1 MKMADTNRNVVDN
14 INNLNERKNFVCGVV
29 EGFYGRPWTPEQR
42 KDLFSKQ
49 QKWGMNCYLYA
60 PKDDYKHRANWRE
73 LYTVEEAEHLT
84 ALITEARV
92 HGVAFFYAIS
102 PGLDIT
108 YSSQK
113 EVSALKRKLEQVAQ
127 LGCNAFAILF
137 DDIDPEMSGADKE
150 VFHSFAHAQVSV
162 ANEVFTHLSQPKF
175 MFCPTQYCSTR
186 AVPNVQTSEYLNTI
200 GQKLAPEIDIMW
212 TGPKVISK
220 ILSVEHIREVTEVMR
235 RPPVIWDNLHAN
247 DYDQAR
253 LFLGPYCGRSPDL
266 IPLLRGVVTNPNC
279 EYGPNFIAIHTLAQW
294 SRSSTLTSCDNNDAV
309 SADIRLETEGDDSSD
324 DCPTGLSPNTYHPRR
339 ALRMALQDWLA
350 EFNHPVAAIGTIQ
363 QPQIPTPVPILP
375 SVNTCM
381 ALTSTTLAT
390 PGLPQPNINIL
401 AEVVQDTTF
410 NPTMNPV
417 MNSLVSENKVIVET
431 IHEEADTA
439 STVSQDAS
447 STSGV
452 EPMDCNPSPA
462 TSPPH
467 NEDSMM
473 IENGETSKVENEDDN
488 TTPLIETTT
497 QDELTASV
505 KTSLTLPLDSTQD
518 NSEEL
523 TVDDLHLL
531 ADLFYLPFEHGR
543 QGINIMN
550 EFNWLK
556 INSHL
561 VIDYKKNGEARPEV
575 QEWVDR
581 AARFDEMAK
590 NVKRM
595 ANRLN
600 QVKNRSLLYDI
611 YPYIWDMNGVIS
623 LLNSY
628 VKWLALGQV
637 SPLVSNYVHGNYTWF
652 SKGWRE
658 VFMSGDQEPWIFR
671 GGLTAELQRLIPVD
685 ASNDLFVYKAPEVP
699 TKNSYCIRPYLPED
713 RPKLYSLILRTSDDR
728 RDGTTL
734 YAAHPDL
741 PGDLAVGS
749 YLEALKGEGMKD
761 VVVMVVEDEWGDL
774 VAYSSIAGNAMEH
787 NRREAVYRESIRDKY
802 PKVIREEGMMLTPCE
817 ELLVSLAS
825 EPQPP
830 PKALVASHPI
840 AVSLSCLFSLN
851 DESISKRLLTC
862 MLASVRARG
871 MFAGHCSV
879 SVGEKNNL
887 ELYSRHGFLEVTTQS
902 TTLYLGRS
910 F

>member
-628 VKWLALGQV
+628 VKWLG
-637 SPLVSNYVHGNYTWF
+637 F

>member
-42 KDLFSKQ
+42 KDLFVKQ

-84 ALITEARV
+84 ALITEARL
-92 HGVAFFYAIS
+92 HGVTFYYAVS

-113 EVSALKRKLEQVAQ
+113 EVAALKRKLEQVAQ

-150 VFHSFAHAQVSV
+150 VFQSFAHAQVSV
-162 ANEVFTHLSQPKF
+162 TNEVFTHLSQPKF

-279 EYGPNFIAIHTLAQW
+279 EYGPNFVAIHTLSQW
-294 SRSSTLTSCDNNDAV
+294 SKSSTLTSCDNNDAV

-339 ALRMALQDWLA
+339 ALRMALQDWLL
-350 EFNHPVAAIGTIQ
+350 EFNRPVSAFGTIQ

-381 ALTSTTLAT
+381 SLTSTTLAA
-390 PGLPQPNINIL
+390 PGPPQPNINIL
-401 AEVVQDTTF
+401 AEAVQDASF

-417 MNSLVSENKVIVET
+417 MNSLVSENKVVVDT
-431 IHEEADTA
+431 GHEEADTA

-467 NEDSMM
+467 NDDSMM
-473 IENGETSKVENEDDN
+473 IENGEHSKGESDEESS
-488 TTPLIETTT
+488 TPVIETTT
-497 QDELTASV
+497 ENETTARA
-505 KTSLTLPLDSTQD
+505 KTSLTLPLDTTQD
-518 NSEEL
+518 NLEEL
-523 TVDDLHLL
+523 TVDDLQLL

-543 QGINIMN
+543 HGINIMN

-561 VIDYKKNGEARPEV
+561 VIDYKKSDGDNKPEV
-575 QEWVDR
+575 QEWFDR
-581 AARFDEMAK
+581 ATKFDEMAK

-600 QVKNRSLLYDI
+600 KVKNRSLLYDI

-628 VKWLALGQV
+628 IEWLG
-637 SPLVSNYVHGNYTWF
+637 F

-699 TKNSYCIRPYLPED
+699 TRHSYCIRPYLDED
-713 RPKLYSLILRTSDDR
+713 QSKLYSLILRTSDDR
-728 RDGTTL
+728 RDGTSL
-734 YAAHPDL
+734 YAAYPDL
-741 PGDLAVGS
+741 PGDLTVGS
-749 YLEALKGEGMKD
+749 YLEALKNENAKD
-761 VVVMVVEDEWGDL
+761 VIVMVVEDEWGDI
-774 VAYSSIAGNAMEH
+774 VAYGSVAGNAVEH
-787 NRREAVYRESIRDKY
+787 TTLEAAYREQIRDKY
-802 PKVIREEGMMLTPCE
+802 PKVTREEGMMLTPCE
-817 ELLVSLAS
+817 ELLALLTS

-830 PKALVASHPI
+830 PKALVASHP
-840 AVSLSCLFSLN
+840 AKVSFACLLSVI

-871 MFAGHCSV
+871 IFGGHCSV
-879 SVGEKNNL
+879 SVGEKQIL

>member
-1 MKMADTNRNVVDN
+1 MADSNSNVVVDN
-14 INNLNERKNFVCGVV
+14 MNNLNNLRKNFVCGVV

-42 KDLFSKQ
+42 KDLFAKQ

-60 PKDDYKHRANWRE
+60 PKDDYKHRAYWRE

-84 ALITEARV
+84 ALITEARQ
-92 HGVAFFYAIS
+92 HNITFYYAIS

-113 EVSALKRKLEQVAQ
+113 EVSALKRKLEQVQQ

-150 VFHSFAHAQVSV
+150 VFQSFAHAQVSV
-162 ANEVFTHLSQPKF
+162 TNEVFTHLNQPKF

-186 AVPNVQTSEYLNTI
+186 AVPSVQTSEYLNTI

-220 ILSVEHIREVTEVMR
+220 VLTVEHIREVTEVMR

-279 EYGPNFIAIHTLAQW
+279 EYGPNFIAINTLSQW
-294 SRSSTLTSCDNNDAV
+294 SKSSTLTSCDNNDAV

-324 DCPTGLSPNTYHPRR
+324 DCPTGLSPTTYHPRR
-339 ALRMALQDWLA
+339 ALRMALMEWLI
-350 EFNHPVAAIGTIQ
+350 EFNRPISAFGTIQ

-381 ALTSTTLAT
+381 SVTSTTTAT
-390 PGLPQPNINIL
+390 TGPQPNINLL
-401 AEVVQDTTF
+401 AEAVQDASF
-410 NPTMNPV
+410 NPAMNPV
-417 MNSLVSENKVIVET
+417 MNSLVSENKIVVDT
-431 IHEEADTA
+431 VPEEADTA
-439 STVSQDAS
+439 STVSQDTS
-447 STSGV
+447 TTSGV

-467 NEDSMM
+467 NEDIMLV
-473 IENGETSKVENEDDN
+473 ENGETPKVESDTEDS
-488 TTPLIETTT
+488 TTPVVDPETPEDEGTTT
-497 QDELTASV
+497 L
-505 KTSLTLPLDSTQD
+505 KKSLTLPLDSMLD
-518 NSEEL
+518 NVEDEL
-523 TVDDLHLL
+523 TVDDLQLL
-531 ADLFYLPFEHGR
+531 ADLFYLPFEHGK
-543 QGINIMN
+543 QGLNILN

-556 INSHL
+556 MNSHL
-561 VIDYKKNGEARPEV
+561 VIDHKKSDEETPKPEV
-575 QEWVDR
+575 QEWFDR
-581 AARFDEMAK
+581 AAKFDETAK
-590 NVKRM
+590 NVKKM
-595 ANRLN
+595 SNRLN
-600 QVKNRSLLYDI
+600 KVKNRSLLYDI
-611 YPYIWDMNGVIS
+611 YPYVWDMHGVIS

-628 VKWLALGQV
+628 VKWLG
-637 SPLVSNYVHGNYTWF
+637 F

-658 VFMSGDQEPWIFR
+658 AFMSGDQEPWVFR

-685 ASNDLFVYKAPEVP
+685 ASNDLFVYKTPEVP
-699 TKNSYCIRPYLPED
+699 LNHAYVIRPYLPED
-713 RPKLYSLILRTSDDR
+713 RDKLYRLILRTSDDG

-734 YAAHPDL
+734 YAAHTDL

-749 YLEALKGEGMKD
+749 YLESLDE
-761 VVVMVVEDEWGDL
+761 VVVMVVEDEWGDI
-774 VAYSSIAGNAMEH
+774 VAYASAAGNSVAQTGRH
-787 NRREAVYRESIRDKY
+787 SSYLAQTREKY
-802 PKVIREEGMMLTPCE
+802 PKVTREEGVMLTPCE
-817 ELLVSLAS
+817 ELLVTLAS
-825 EPQPP
+825 EPQAPP
-830 PKALVASHPI
+830 EALAASHPAVLNI
-840 AVSLSCLFSLN
+840 ACLPTLA
-851 DESISKRLLTC
+851 DESITKRLLTC
-862 MLASVRARG
+862 MLASLRSKGV
-871 MFAGHCSV
+871 FSGHCSV
-879 SVGEKNNL
+879 SVGEKHTL
-887 ELYSRHGFLEVTTQS
+887 ELYSRLGFLELATQS